1 MQARPSPLLEADT
14 EPGLGDVEAAVELVA
29 AGLARQIVLAGF
41 PGWPEML
48 GRAREMAD
56 RAHVVILPA
65 VASGRTDI
73 VVSRPPDDR

>member
-1 MQARPSPLLEADT
+1 MQSRQSALVMTGSGA
-14 EPGLGDVEAAVELVA
+14 GLGDVEAAVELVA

-56 RAHVVILPA
+56 RANVVIVP
-65 VASGRTDI
+65 
-73 VVSRPPDDR
+73 